1 MFKTI
6 VRVGVIGMVTT
17 GVLTGGALLI
27 AGPQRSKAVFHKVKG
42 DILSEIDSRIDD
54 PTALRSQLEDLE
66 REYPARIKQVRT
78 DLAELNEQLRR
89 LDREQGICERVVE
102 VADADLAELE
112 PKIREAAAVQA
123 SNGHTRAS
131 AIAVDDRV
139 YSFER
144 AAAKA
149 NQIRQTRVAY
159 SNRAA
164 DAAHDLTYL
173 EQQAI
178 RLQELAVQLE
188 NERAQFQAQ
197 IWQLSR
203 QVDAIARN
211 ERLIDLVEKRNR
223 TIEECSRYDAVS
235 LEQMTSRLNEI
246 RSRQE
251 AELDMLASARAEDD
265 YEEMARA
272 QIRSGAFDGD
282 YAPLNGDS
290 FDAEHAA
297 GVLRAAGQDL

>member
-1 MFKTI
+1 MFRTI

-27 AGPQRSKAVFHKVKG
+27 AGPQRAKAVIHKVKG
-42 DILSEIDSRIDD
+42 DLLSEIDSRIDD
-54 PTALRSQLEDLE
+54 PTALRGQLEDLE

-78 DLAELNEQLRR
+78 DLAEINEQIRQLR
-89 LDREQGICERVVE
+89 REQGICERVVAM
-102 VADADLAELE
+102 ADTDLSELE

-123 SNGHTRAS
+123 SNGHTRAG
-131 AIAVDDRV
+131 AIALDDRV

-144 AAAKA
+144 AAGKA
-149 NQIRQTRVAY
+149 NQIRHTRVAY

-173 EQQAI
+173 DQQAV
-178 RLQELAVQLE
+178 RLQELLVQLE

-211 ERLIDLVEKRNR
+211 ERLIELVEKRNR
-223 TIEECSRYDAVS
+223 TIEECSRYDAIS
-235 LEQMTSRLNEI
+235 LDQITSRLSEI

-251 AELDMLASARAEDD
+251 AELDLLASARAEID
-265 YEEMARA
+265 YEERARSLVL
-272 QIRSGAFDGD
+272 RGHLEGVS
-282 YAPLNGDS
+282 APHYPRGSDI
-290 FDAEHAA
+290 E
-297 GVLRAAGQDL
+297 RAAGSRRALGSDL